1 MKTLGCV
8 FLVKHRLRK
17 KSVHKFKES
26 HALFANIEQVHVFCI
41 FLTKENKK
49 LIIINIGLYLGLFR
63 RATFSGMLPLLFC
76 RQLLSGALVLQR
88 ILELDC

>member
-49 LIIINIGLYLGLFR
+49 LIIINIYFLFSLRMYLK
-63 RATFSGMLPLLFC
+63 
-76 RQLLSGALVLQR
+76 
-88 ILELDC
+88 I